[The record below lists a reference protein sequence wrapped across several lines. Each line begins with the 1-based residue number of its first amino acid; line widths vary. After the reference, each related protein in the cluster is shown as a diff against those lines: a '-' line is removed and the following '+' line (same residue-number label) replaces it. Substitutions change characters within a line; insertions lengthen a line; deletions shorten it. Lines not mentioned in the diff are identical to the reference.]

1 MGPEVAG
8 TVSPGVRSPEGRRPF
23 RFIVKREMETWE
35 TGKETNGAGISVLK
49 GRSCEGKLKWGFY

>member
-35 TGKETNGAGISVLK
+35 TGKETNGAVISV
-49 GRSCEGKLKWGFY
+49 